1 VNDRC
6 LVKTVDDRRLAPY
19 PGPVVEREEGVS
31 MKVIRFIAFRLDV
44 VLS

>member
-1 VNDRC
+1 VNNRC
-6 LVKTVDDRRLAPY
+6 HVKTVDDRRPAPY

-44 VLS
+44 LS